1 MKQFLITVAGVVTG
15 FFLILIIPIFLLILI
30 GIAAGS
36 AMSPS
41 KVRETGPVVLRVDL
55 REPMLDQ
62 QKSSFFEKQPSLL
75 DLVKRLKDAARDKNV
90 KGVFI
95 RANSFGIQPAQAE
108 QIRTA
113 IDDFEKSGKFVIAH
127 SQGFDGTS
135 VTSYLS
141 VAGVSE
147 LWMQGASNFAASGLA
162 TETPFYGGMFE
173 KFKAKP
179 EFEQFYEYKSAVNT
193 YTKKTYTEAQKES
206 LHSWLNS
213 IFTTAVTE
221 IAKDRGKDKQTMLGL
236 IENGPYLAEDAQKA
250 GLVDKIGHVV
260 DAREEALKKAGKNA
274 RLVELEDYH
283 PDLPKLGKSAKG
295 APLVALIEGQGV
307 IQGGEGSG
315 NPFSNETG
323 IYSDQMSKAILDAAK
338 DKKVKALLIRVD
350 SPGGSAI
357 ASDQIWYAIEKA
369 KKEGKKVIISM
380 GQLAA
385 SGGYY
390 ISAGAD
396 AIVAYPTTLTGSIGV
411 YGGKIVL
418 KDTFGMVGYNVE
430 QMKVGGEYTGAYS
443 AVKSFTP
450 EQRAKFRA
458 GMAATYED
466 FTSIVAKGRK
476 IPLEKVLEIAKGRVW
491 TGEQAKK
498 IGLVD
503 ELGGFDTA
511 IAKTRELI
519 GLKKDDKIRLKEF
532 PSPKTE
538 IEQLYDFFGIT
549 AQTAETAVQ
558 VHNLMQSEDVQAMI
572 KARELAARGVHSEL
586 EAQIP
591 QVK

>member
-15 FFLILIIPIFLLILI
+15 FFLILIIPFVLLII
-30 GIAAGS
+30 VGMVAGAS
-36 AMSPS
+36 GSFS
-41 KVRETGPVVLRVDL
+41 KPKESGPVVLRVDL
-55 REPMLDQ
+55 RQPMLDQ
-62 QKSSFFEKQPSLL
+62 DKSSFFDNQPSLL
-75 DLVKRLKDAARDKNV
+75 GLVDKLKDAQKDKNV

-95 RANSFGIQPAQAE
+95 RANPYGMQPAQAE

-113 IDDFEKSGKFVIAH
+113 LEDFEKSGKFVIAH

-141 VAGVSE
+141 VAGATE
-147 LWMQGASNFAASGLA
+147 LWLQGTSSFSATGLA
-162 TETPFYGGMFE
+162 SETPFYGGVFE
-173 KFKAKP
+173 KIKAKP
-179 EFEQFYEYKSAVNT
+179 EFEQFYEYKTAVNT

-213 IFTTAVTE
+213 IFTTAVDE
-221 IAKDRGKDKQTMLGL
+221 IAQDRKMDKQKMLGL
-236 IENGPYLAEDAQKA
+236 IENGPYLAKDAQKA

-260 DAREEALKKAGKNA
+260 DAREEALKKAGKDA
-274 RLVELEDYH
+274 HLVDLKDYH
-283 PDLPKLGKSAKG
+283 PDLPAPDKSAKD
-295 APLVALIEGQGV
+295 APLVALIEGQGA
-307 IQGGEGSG
+307 IQGGEGSD
-315 NPFSNETG
+315 NPFSNDTG
-323 IYSDQMSKAILDAAK
+323 IYSDRMSKAILDAAK
-338 DKKVKALLIRVD
+338 DKKVKAILIRVD

-369 KKEGKKVIISM
+369 KKEGKKVVISM

-411 YGGKIVL
+411 FGGKIVL
-418 KDTFGMVGYNVE
+418 NDTYGMVGYNVE

-443 AVKSFTP
+443 SSTSFTP

-458 GMAATYED
+458 GMAQIYED
-466 FTSIVAKGRK
+466 FTGIVAEGRK
-476 IPLEKVLEIAKGRVW
+476 LPLEKVLEIAKGRVW
-491 TGEQAKK
+491 TGVQAKENS
-498 IGLVD
+498 LVD

-511 IAKTRELI
+511 IAKTKELI
-519 GLKKDDKIRLKEF
+519 GLKKDDKIRLKKF
-532 PSPKTE
+532 PAPKTE
-538 IEQLYDFFGIT
+538 IQQLYDLFGIT
-549 AQTAETAVQ
+549 ADTAETAVQ
-558 VHNLMQSEDVQAMI
+558 LHTLMQSDDVQAMI
-572 KARELAARGVHSEL
+572 KARELAAKGGHTEL
-586 EAQIP
+586 QAQIP